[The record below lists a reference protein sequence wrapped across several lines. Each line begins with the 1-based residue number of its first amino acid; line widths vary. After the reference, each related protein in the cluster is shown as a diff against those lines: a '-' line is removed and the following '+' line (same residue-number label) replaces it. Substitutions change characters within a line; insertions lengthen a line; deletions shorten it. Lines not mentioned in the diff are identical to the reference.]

1 MLCTLRQLAPEPP
14 AEGDLVAVYNRSR
27 PTGKPRIVVLGTGW
41 GAVSFLKSL
50 KRNAGCALQA
60 LALIV
65 QGLGS
70 GFKQGGVGSHQYLF
84 LYRMSSTLQKVYTCL
99 TKNPKIGKRITPK
112 NILKAV
118 T

>member
-70 GFKQGGVGSHQYLF
+70 GFNRVGGFSSVPF
-84 LYRMSSTLQKVYTCL
+84 LIQNVVYTPESIHMPNQ
-99 TKNPKIGKRITPK
+99 NPKIGKRITPK